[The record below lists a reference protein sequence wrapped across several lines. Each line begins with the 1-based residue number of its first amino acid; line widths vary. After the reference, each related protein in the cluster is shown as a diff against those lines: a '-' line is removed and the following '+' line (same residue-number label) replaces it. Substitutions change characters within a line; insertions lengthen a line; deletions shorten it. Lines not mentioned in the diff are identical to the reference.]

1 MLLFPPPLHLVLNLE
16 EGASIFNGKLNDDHN
31 CLEEFAMI
39 HAPGLEVT
47 FCCLVTRTDMGL
59 LPLASDWV
67 AWIILEL
74 DLVGHTDIAIVTLDM
89 LAWLEEVLQNLV
101 KDLDII
107 E

>member
-1 MLLFPPPLHLVLNLE
+1 MAVVS
-16 EGASIFNGKLNDDHN
+16 GQD
-31 CLEEFAMI
+31 
-39 HAPGLEVT
+39 APGLEVP
-47 FCCLVTRTDMGL
+47 FYCLVTRTDMGL

-74 DLVGHTDIAIVTLDM
+74 DLVGHTDIAIVTLHM
-89 LAWLEEVLQNLV
+89 LAWIEEVLQNLV